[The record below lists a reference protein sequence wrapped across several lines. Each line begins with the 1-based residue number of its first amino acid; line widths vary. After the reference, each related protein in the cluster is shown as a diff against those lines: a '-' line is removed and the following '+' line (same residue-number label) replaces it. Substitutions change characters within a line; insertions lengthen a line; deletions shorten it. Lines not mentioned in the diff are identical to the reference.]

1 MKNKF
6 LILGISLFIAG
17 RCFTQGNKPKTIA
30 NSVTAPKSF
39 LKNTRDSASYAMGI
53 FVINIFREQGITNMN
68 SSMVARAINDL
79 QAKKKPLITDA
90 QANTAI
96 YNYQNALAMMKYK
109 PNIEAGNKF
118 LVENKKRPGVKTTA
132 SGLQYE
138 ILTAG
143 TGALP
148 VNGDSV
154 SCIYKGYYIN
164 ETEFDNSNGKPI
176 TFSINGVIKGWTEAL
191 LMMPVGSKW
200 KFYVPYY
207 LGYGAS
213 DYQTIPGGSVL
224 IFEME
229 LVSIKGK

>member
-17 RCFTQGNKPKTIA
+17 RCFTQGNKPKTTP
-30 NSVTAPKSF
+30 VTAPKSL
-39 LKNTRDSASYAMGI
+39 LKDTRDSASYAMGI
-53 FVINIFREQGITNMN
+53 FVINIFREQGITSMN

-96 YNYQNALAMMKYK
+96 YNYQNALAMMKSK

-138 ILTAG
+138 ILAAG

-164 ETEFDNSNGKPI
+164 ETEFDNSNGKPV

-191 LMMPVGSKW
+191 QMMPVGSKW
-200 KFYVPYY
+200 KLYVPYY

>member
-17 RCFTQGNKPKTIA
+17 RCFTQGNKPKTTP
-30 NSVTAPKSF
+30 VPAPKSL
-39 LKNTRDSASYAMGI
+39 LKDTRDSASYAMGI

-96 YNYQNALAMMKYK
+96 YNYQNALAMMKSK

-143 TGALP
+143 TGTLP

-200 KFYVPYY
+200 KLYVPYY